1 MSREQRKTRRLWG
14 GRLLALLGLAAWL
27 AGGPWASAE
36 AQDSGAWPR
45 DSWSPQV
52 GQRPILCGD
61 LQFRRIG
68 ARSYADL
75 AAHSDAAADLE
86 RLTRIAGLSGAEID
100 ALGFDLWAH
109 TGSGLT
115 LVVPEG
121 LELHAGRSYCIARTP
136 DGESELWVSGA
147 TMDGIPDIEWQA
159 EQLQRD
165 LAAEIGVEWDTDPAF
180 SQIKPRSR
188 LDGFAVLPRSFVGR
202 EPRSGEMKAYVFEA
216 LLSRGST
223 YIGLAAVQRDYAPL
237 VWARCKGQWG
247 RADCAEEAAAYRR
260 WVALVLAVQL
270 STSPL
275 Q

>member
-1 MSREQRKTRRLWG
+1 MPRAASAQDHPQDTPQDTPLWSRESGPRL
-14 GRLLALLGLAAWL
+14 
-27 AGGPWASAE
+27 
-36 AQDSGAWPR
+36 
-45 DSWSPQV
+45 V
-52 GQRPILCGD
+52 LCGD
-61 LQFRRIG
+61 LQFRRIDS
-68 ARSYADL
+68 RSYADL
-75 AAHSDAAADLE
+75 AARSDAAADLD
-86 RLTRIAGLSGAEID
+86 RLTGIAGMPEAEIA

-121 LELHAGRSYCIARTP
+121 LDLRPGRDYCIARTP

-147 TMDGIPDIEWQA
+147 TSGSIPDVEWQA

-165 LAAEIGVEWDTDPAF
+165 LAAEIGVEWDKDPAF
-180 SQIKPRSR
+180 SQIKPRDR

-223 YIGLAAVQRDYAPL
+223 FVGLAAVQRDYAPL
-237 VWARCKGQWG
+237 LWARCKGEWQSEG
-247 RADCAEEAAAYRR
+247 CAGEAAAYRR